1 MTNKFSGAVI
11 YTDGSAKPNPG
22 YTGWGVHGYFYQ
34 KLPSDKKIIIAKH
47 HIGTSYGYIHQNEIG
62 QNPRAVPVNP
72 ILYID
77 GFGSGDTVGSNNAAE
92 IDALYYSLVKINSDF
107 IIDSLQVFTD
117 SEYLRKGIVE
127 WRALW
132 EINDFKRQDG
142 TDLSNKD
149 KWIRLFKEIDLL
161 LSKDVNFSVD
171 WVKGHND
178 IYGNVVAD
186 RLATLATIYTTNHEQ
201 RIEFNIT
208 PHKDYWKVEI
218 DRHPFL
224 DFSRLYFNSQSKYNI
239 TGNYLL
245 ADPGK
250 DELMIGKRIPD
261 TSYCVLKIN
270 NGDPVIETIKKKQFE
285 VSNDLNSIMLL
296 RLDRV
301 YQPDVYKYISMYG
314 DKVLYPC
321 GKNNVSLN
329 FIDQKPITVEMNPTG
344 LSIRAIEALVFLED
358 LLNRYIELRK
368 NPDQNTE
375 RILSLEDITHFFYE
389 RVRDKKNRE
398 VMRLKSIIDQNLE
411 LIKIPIQIIDA
422 QGKIIE
428 KKVPIVLGS
437 DILKRNGLKKIE
449 NMNPMITL
457 LTWRE
462 SATSLRYATV
472 IQTHDATGIWSNF
485 YADRLF
491 F

>member
-22 YTGWGVHGYFYQ
+22 NTGWGVHGYFYQ
-34 KLPSDKKIIIAKH
+34 KLVSGKKIVIAKH
-47 HIGTSYGYIHQNEIG
+47 HIGTSYGYIHQNEVG
-62 QNPRAVPVNP
+62 QNPRAVPIDP

-77 GFGSGDTVGSNNAAE
+77 GFGSGDKTGSNNAAE

-127 WRALW
+127 WRAIW

-142 TDLSNKD
+142 TPLSNKD
-149 KWIRLFKEIDLL
+149 KWVRLFKEIDLL
-161 LSKDVNFSVD
+161 LSKDVDFSVD

-186 RLATLATIYTTNHEQ
+186 RLATLAMLYTTNNEQ
-201 RIEFNIT
+201 RIEFNIC

-270 NGDPVIETIKKKQFE
+270 DGDHVIETIKKKQFE

-301 YQPDVYKYISMYG
+301 YQPDVYKFISMHG
-314 DKVLYPC
+314 DRVLYPC
-321 GKNNVSLN
+321 GRNNVSLN

-358 LLNRYIELRK
+358 LLKIYLDLKE
-368 NPDQNTE
+368 NPNQTTG
-375 RILSLEDITHFFYE
+375 RILSLENITHFFYE
-389 RVRDKKNRE
+389 KSKDKKNQE
-398 VMRLKSIIDQNLE
+398 VTRLKSIIDQNTE
-411 LIKIPIQIIDA
+411 LIKIPIQVINA
-422 QGKIIE
+422 EGKIIE
-428 KKVPIVLGS
+428 KKIPIVLGS

-457 LTWRE
+457 LTWHE
-462 SATSLRYATV
+462 SPTSLRYATV